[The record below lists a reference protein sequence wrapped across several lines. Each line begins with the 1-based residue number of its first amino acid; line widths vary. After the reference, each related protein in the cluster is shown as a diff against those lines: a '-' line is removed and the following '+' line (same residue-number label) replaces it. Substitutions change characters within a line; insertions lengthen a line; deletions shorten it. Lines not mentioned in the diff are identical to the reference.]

1 MSGKILN
8 LLERRRFEFSYLTGS
23 TSQGVTIA
31 PMIDVCGYGY
41 VALYA
46 RVHARSMASGQSL
59 NFNVYNILP
68 SDEDARE
75 FVETDS
81 TGAPISRDV
90 LKCLHLGAIRKTGSY
105 GDSSLKP
112 CDILCRGQPLAT
124 HERIEMMRHLR
135 GKIVRNKNDILP

>member
-81 TGAPISRDV
+81 TGAPISLFTVSITSAQPAIVPGMYSNASTSGPYVKLV
-90 LKCLHLGAIRKTGSY
+90 LTATQASSPATFYAEVSLLLH
-105 GDSSLKP
+105 
-112 CDILCRGQPLAT
+112 
-124 HERIEMMRHLR
+124 MRESR
-135 GKIVRNKNDILP
+135 